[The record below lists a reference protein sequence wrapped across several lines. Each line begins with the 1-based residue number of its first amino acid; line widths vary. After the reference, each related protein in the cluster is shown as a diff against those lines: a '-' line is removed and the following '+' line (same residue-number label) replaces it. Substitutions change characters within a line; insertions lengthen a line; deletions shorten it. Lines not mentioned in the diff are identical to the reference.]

1 VFKLNGSTHPSAACI
16 NLGRHA
22 PLKWYCLA
30 QLALHALLTAA
41 AQPGVFPL
49 LDPAHQLLHLLR

>member
-1 VFKLNGSTHPSAACI
+1 VFKLNGSTQSECCLHKP
-16 NLGRHA
+16 GRHA

-30 QLALHALLTAA
+30 QLALQALLMAA